1 MNNQPSAL
9 SYDRLRGAIG
19 PGEDVAAPDPLVT
32 FERTAPALLSPDG
45 QPVSATGAG
54 LSVFDDTQSMR
65 RPEGLSERSTR
76 WSSRGEHFWFEP
88 EGLQAADFFARSE
101 LAPESGK
108 DKERLLGRN
117 GREEFGV
124 EGFDTL
130 IENRARGP
138 RYYQRPT
145 LSGDQR
151 IFSDLAAYALG

>member
-1 MNNQPSAL
+1 
-9 SYDRLRGAIG
+9 
-19 PGEDVAAPDPLVT
+19 
-32 FERTAPALLSPDG
+32 
-45 QPVSATGAG
+45 
-54 LSVFDDTQSMR
+54 MR

-151 IFSDLAAYALG
+151 IFSDLAAYAPGMTSSIADTRAVLEAEAAPRSGLRKGSIDPAARRRIDSAAPPNGAASFARMTVTSVHFPT